1 MEQFPSDYIFW
12 TLYIEISNLCNTM
25 YVKKFLF
32 FICVRK
38 CNWDYFSIKTMY
50 VKCIITLFSTF
61 VKYMLTEKKT
71 IRPKLCVGTHMTP
84 AKVYEALIYQNLCPI
99 VFIFVKFWKCTKII
113 FHLQTFLL
121 LFSIVQLEKILTD
134 KATIKNWTRRWARSA
149 LKALFVQY

>member
-50 VKCIITLFSTF
+50 VICIITLFS
-61 VKYMLTEKKT
+61 

-134 KATIKNWTRRWARSA
+134 KTTIKNWNRRWARGA